1 MIPDLA
7 LGWIVTYWHIVA
19 LSALF
24 LACAYR
30 ERGQGHSWLGTT
42 GARVLFWALPVGAA
56 VYAIPQSAPDG
67 IGIWTA
73 VLAGAMAYLGLLL
86 PHGAG
91 QNLTEAPAD
100 YPASW
105 TACLPLSEKLGYLAV
120 VGIARMAL
128 IALPLI
134 PAHPLALWLPLA
146 GLAVPLAYLAG
157 TKLPLLPWRLTRPTE
172 WGEFLTGASVGA
184 ALALVLL
191 A

>member
-1 MIPDLA
+1 MNGFAVAAAAAAA
-7 LGWIVTYWHIVA
+7 L
-19 LSALF
+19 

-56 VYAIPQSAPDG
+56 VYAIPPSAPEG

-91 QNLTEAPAD
+91 QNLRFGRLQRHAARSLVGRPPGGLRQLVEPPRHRRDRPLPKGLGGAP
-100 YPASW
+100 
-105 TACLPLSEKLGYLAV
+105 
-120 VGIARMAL
+120 R
-128 IALPLI
+128 
-134 PAHPLALWLPLA
+134 
-146 GLAVPLAYLAG
+146 
-157 TKLPLLPWRLTRPTE
+157 
-172 WGEFLTGASVGA
+172 
-184 ALALVLL
+184 LL